1 MTLRLDDALHE
12 HLAEAAEREHRSL
25 HAEIVVRLERSLGGS
40 VERGATA
47 PAVAVVPD
55 TPESVAVKAKRARAV
70 MEQAQK
76 ALAPREHPE
85 DQGAIHTPPEVI
97 EQMEREAAEESR
109 PEPAGAPATKAPAE
123 DKPTPPP
130 PPSSPPRKSIDE
142 VLGDPKHKAKG
153 TVSGRQALL
162 AHEAQLR
169 AQSRED
175 LFSLVC
181 PSRDDHVVGVRCP
194 LCKGIR

>member
-12 HLAEAAEREHRSL
+12 HLAAAAEREHRSL
-25 HAEIVVRLERSLGGS
+25 HAEIVVRLERSLGGA
-40 VERGATA
+40 VEGERGAAA

-55 TPESVAVKAKRARAV
+55 TPESVAAKAKRARAV
-70 MEQAQK
+70 MEK
-76 ALAPREHPE
+76 AV
-85 DQGAIHTPPEVI
+85 EVL
-97 EQMEREAAEESR
+97 Q
-109 PEPAGAPATKAPAE
+109 PEPAGAAVAEERPPDLPAPSAPAE

-130 PPSSPPRKSIDE
+130 PSSPPKKSIDE
-142 VLGDPKHKAKG
+142 VLGDPKHKPKG

-181 PSRDDHVVGVRCP
+181 PSRDDHVAGVRCP

>member
-1 MTLRLDDALHE
+1 MTRITVSLGERDAAL
-12 HLAEAAEREHRSL
+12 LAARAASEARSVSQLARMLIERGLAASEGEEAA
-25 HAEIVVRLERSLGGS
+25 
-40 VERGATA
+40 A
-47 PAVAVVPD
+47 PAVVAAPPPD
-55 TPESVAVKAKRARAV
+55 TPESVEVKAKRARAV
-70 MEQAQK
+70 MEK
-76 ALAPREHPE
+76 
-85 DQGAIHTPPEVI
+85 
-97 EQMEREAAEESR
+97 AAEVLS
-109 PEPAGAPATKAPAE
+109 PEPAGAPVADERPPDLSAPPAPAE